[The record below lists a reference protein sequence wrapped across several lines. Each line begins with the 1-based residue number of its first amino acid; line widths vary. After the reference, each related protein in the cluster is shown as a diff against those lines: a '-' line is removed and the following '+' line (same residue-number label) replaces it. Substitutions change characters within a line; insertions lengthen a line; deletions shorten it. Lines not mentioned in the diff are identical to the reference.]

1 MSILRPSTI
10 PFFKLITTLLVA
22 LLPCWLFP
30 QNNTPLLSPG
40 GDISLEM
47 VPVPGGTFAMGC
59 TFEQAGHC
67 AYDEKPEH
75 QVSLKSFAIA
85 KYEVTQKLWKEIM
98 GTNPSRVPG
107 DALPVHNVSW
117 DEVQVFL
124 LYLNQKTGM
133 NYRLPTEAE

>member
-10 PFFKLITTLLVA
+10 PFFRLITTLLVV

-30 QNNTPLLSPG
+30 QNNTPLLSLG

-107 DALPVHNVSW
+107 EA
-117 DEVQVFL
+117 
-124 LYLNQKTGM
+124 TG
-133 NYRLPTEAE
+133 RATSPTSTAAATTSPRSAGSTTTAAARPAP